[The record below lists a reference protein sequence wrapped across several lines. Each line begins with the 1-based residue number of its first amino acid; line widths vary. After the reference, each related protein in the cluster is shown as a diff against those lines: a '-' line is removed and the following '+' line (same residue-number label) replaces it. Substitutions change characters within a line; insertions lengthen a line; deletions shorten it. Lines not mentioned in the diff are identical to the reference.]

1 MKKITLIVTAF
12 LFAICFTMPV
22 TSLAQDGSLDLTF
35 DFDGIVNTPVGNG
48 AFANSLAIQS
58 DGKIVAA
65 GYAHI
70 ISTRDFA
77 LVRYN
82 TNGSLDN
89 TFDSDGIVTTPIGMT
104 SDDEAYSIA
113 IQSDGKIVVAGTNE
127 TEFALVRYN
136 TNGTLDISFGNGGI
150 VTTQVA
156 NGNEY
161 IASIAIQSDGKIVA
175 VGWDSSGVSPF
186 MIVRYNTN
194 GSLDNT
200 FDNDGI
206 VITTIGLGAK
216 ALSVAIQNDG
226 KIVVAGGSSNGFI
239 SHNTLARY
247 NTNGSLDNTFDTD
260 GIVVTPVGLGY
271 SQANSIAI
279 QSDGKIVAAGECLY
293 SAHDFGLIRY
303 NINGS
308 LDSTFDTDGIVVTP
322 VVVPLS
328 EDFAYSVNIQS
339 DGKIVTTGTA
349 YNNTAFALA
358 RYNTNGSLDNT
369 FDSAGIVITPMG
381 LNTYAS
387 SIAIQSNG
395 KIVVAG
401 SNQNDFTLV
410 RYNNNI
416 AIEINEIANQNTEIK
431 IFPNPFSTLTTLQS
445 ENTFKDATL
454 TVCNLYGQEV
464 KSLKNLSGQ
473 TIILNRDNLPQG
485 LYFIQLTENNKTISV
500 EKLVITD

>member
-150 VTTQVA
+150 VTTQVT
-156 NGNEY
+156 NGTEY
-161 IASIAIQSDGKIVA
+161 IA
-175 VGWDSSGVSPF
+175 
-186 MIVRYNTN
+186 
-194 GSLDNT
+194 
-200 FDNDGI
+200 
-206 VITTIGLGAK
+206 
-216 ALSVAIQNDG
+216 
-226 KIVVAGGSSNGFI
+226 
-239 SHNTLARY
+239 
-247 NTNGSLDNTFDTD
+247 
-260 GIVVTPVGLGY
+260 
-271 SQANSIAI
+271 SIAI

>member
-35 DFDGIVNTPVGNG
+35 DFDGIVNTLVGNE

-136 TNGTLDISFGNGGI
+136 TNGTLDNSFGNGGI
-150 VTTQVA
+150 VTTQVS
-156 NGNEY
+156 NGTEY

-175 VGWDSSGVSPF
+175 VGWDSWGGSPF

-206 VITTIGLGAK
+206 VITTIGIGTK

-226 KIVVAGGSSNGFI
+226 KIVVAGGSSNGST

-247 NTNGSLDNTFDTD
+247 NT
-260 GIVVTPVGLGY
+260 
-271 SQANSIAI
+271 
-279 QSDGKIVAAGECLY
+279 
-293 SAHDFGLIRY
+293 
-303 NINGS
+303 NGS

-322 VVVPLS
+322 VGVGNS
-328 EDFAYSVNIQS
+328 QDFAYSVNIQS
-339 DGKIVTTGTA
+339 DGKIVTAGTA
-349 YNNTAFALA
+349 YSYTAFALA

-401 SNQNDFTLV
+401 RNQNDFTLV

-416 AIEINEIANQNTEIK
+416 AIEINEIANHNTEIK